1 MEQRGPGKVADRR
14 HNQNPTESQPVG
26 IKRTNEQKTYTN
38 RLLLLLL
45 LLGHFSCVQLCATP

>member
-1 MEQRGPGKVADRR
+1 MEQWGPGKVADRR

-45 LLGHFSCVQLCATP
+45 LGHFSCVQLCATP